1 MDGRVKKVLAK
12 LEAQCAKREYCTKD
26 VREKALKALEGD
38 ADAAKEVVDALK
50 ANAFV
55 DDARYASAFAREKSS
70 LTGWGPIKIRFALK
84 AKGLGD
90 ADISSGLSEVDAGR
104 ADERLAKLL
113 AVKAKSLEGD
123 PQARLKL
130 IRFALTRGYEYDAVE
145 SAVKK
150 LESNK

>member
-1 MDGRVKKVLAK
+1 MDDRVKKVLSK

-38 ADAAKEVVDALK
+38 AAAAKEVTDALR
-50 ANAFV
+50 ANGIV
-55 DDARYASAFAREKSS
+55 DDARYAAAFAREKSS

-84 AKGLGD
+84 AKGLAD
-90 ADISSGLSEVDAGR
+90 ADISAGLGEIDEER

-123 PQARLKL
+123 PMARYKL
-130 IRFALTRGYEYDAVE
+130 IKFALTRGYEYDAVE
-145 SAVKK
+145 AAVKN
-150 LESNK
+150 LESKN

>member
-1 MDGRVKKVLAK
+1 MDERVKKVLAK

>member
-1 MDGRVKKVLAK
+1 MDERVRKVLGK
-12 LEAQCAKREYCTKD
+12 LEAQCAKREYCTRD

-38 ADAAKEVVDALK
+38 AAAADEVMKSLR
-50 ANAFV
+50 ANSFV
-55 DDARYASAFAREKSS
+55 DDARYAAAFAREKSS

-84 AKGLGD
+84 AKGLED
-90 ADISSGLSEVDAGR
+90 ADISSGLAEVDEGR

-123 PQARLKL
+123 PQARFKL
-130 IRFALTRGYEYDAVE
+130 IKFALTRGYEYGTVE
-145 SAVKK
+145 AAVKK